1 MSGRTAWASTIRR
14 WVCGSPR
21 FQRSRGCVPG
31 GIAWIAGSGSAFSA
45 LCHNDRRLGFSLVVS
60 SGGELVTTIAD
71 YIDWS
76 LDQPSTRVIGL
87 FLEQIRA
94 PDRFV
99 AALERAAEANIPVVA
114 LKVGRTAR
122 SAAMALTHTGALAG
136 NHAAVAALFQR
147 HGVIEV
153 DDLDEMVATLQLFDM
168 PRRFAKGGLA
178 TVHDS
183 GGERELL
190 VDLAAAEGVRF
201 GEISDATK
209 AAIAPNLEAGLV
221 AENPLDAWGTDKDY
235 SSRYARSLAA
245 LLADDDVAACGF
257 FSEVRVDYW
266 YSKGIIEAVRSANA
280 GSAKP
285 CFIAS
290 NTWTTR
296 DEPIAT
302 ALAAESIPVLK
313 GSRNALRAVGN
324 VVSRRDFKR
333 WPQPISALGLA
344 KGIRARLA
352 SGARIGE
359 AEALMMLATLG
370 MTVPKLHLAM
380 SLDGAIGA
388 AADIGFP
395 VALKTAEDHA
405 HKSDVGGVRIN
416 LADRAAVAAAYVEM
430 AARLGPRVMVAAMA
444 PAGVEIGLGGIV
456 DPDFG
461 PVVLLSAGGILIEL
475 FDDKIS
481 ALAPFGDDE
490 AHELLRR
497 LKVHRLLLGVRGR
510 PAADIGATAHAIA
523 LFSQILAGVASEI
536 TEIDVNPLIAAPAR
550 RIRGR
555 LPDRHQ
561 TSRNSLM
568 DLSLTRRE
576 RDLAARARRLV
587 DEVLQ
592 PLELI
597 VEEHGEVPMERRPA
611 IIEAVRAAGLAGI
624 NHAREHGGQGFTM
637 VEQTLMELELGR
649 LTNGLWTCVWRPA
662 VPLKFGTQAQI
673 DKFLMPCCEGR
684 RRPCVAITEPD
695 AGSDAGAVKATAVK
709 DGNRWLISGEKWFV
723 TSFNAS
729 DIIIVQANVDGD
741 PAKSSLFLVE
751 KPAERMRHVR
761 SPRFMHTYA
770 FDHAELIFDRTPVP
784 LDNLLGEVGQG
795 FELTK
800 DWFVEARLQIASHTT
815 GAAIR
820 ALEVANDY
828 AAGRV
833 QFGQPIRDFQAVEF
847 MLADMAVDIFAA
859 KTMLMRVAAEID
871 AGLDRKLIHARASAL
886 KLFCSE
892 MAGRVVDKALQI
904 LGGRGYMR
912 ENPVERLYRDLR
924 VDRIWEGTSEIQRV
938 IIAGQIKKRGPGVYT
953 GW

>member
-1 MSGRTAWASTIRR
+1 MSHQLDHLLAPRSIALVGASERPDSAGRTVVEMARIDGFRGAVYPVNRRYQQIGELRCFADLASLPEVPDHVVLALANGLLEPALDDALALGVRAFTVFASGVVTDDRQ
-14 WVCGSPR
+14 P
-21 FQRSRGCVPG
+21 QLLSRIQSRLVAAGAQLVGPNCMGFYNPPLGLRIASFPAEQGLRPG

-60 SGGELVTTIAD
+60 SGGELVTSIAD

-76 LDQPSTRVIGL
+76 LDQSSTRVIGL

-99 AALERAAEANIPVVA
+99 AALERAADANIPVVA

-136 NHAAVAALFQR
+136 NHSAVAALFQR

-221 AENPLDAWGTDKDY
+221 ADNPLDAWGTDKDY
-235 SSRYARSLAA
+235 SSRYARSLGAM
-245 LLADDDVAACGF
+245 LDDDDVAGCGF

-266 YSKGIIEAVRSANA
+266 YSRGIVDAVRTANG

-302 ALAAESIPVLK
+302 ALAAEGIPVLK

-324 VVSRRDFKR
+324 VMSRRDFKR

-405 HKSDVGGVRIN
+405 HKSDVGGVRVN
-416 LADRAAVAAAYVEM
+416 LADRATVAAAYVEM

-444 PAGVEIGLGGIV
+444 PAGIEIGLGGIV

-461 PVVLLSAGGILIEL
+461 PVVLVSAGGIHVEQ
-475 FDDKIS
+475 FDDKIP

-497 LKVHRLLLGVRGR
+497 LKVHRLLLGARGR

-536 TEIDVNPLIAAPAR
+536 TEIDVNPLIAAPQGAF
-550 RIRGR
+550 
-555 LPDRHQ
+555 
-561 TSRNSLM
+561 
-568 DLSLTRRE
+568 
-576 RDLAARARRLV
+576 AV
-587 DEVLQ
+587 DC
-592 PLELI
+592 LI
-597 VEEHGEVPMERRPA
+597 VNKPR
-611 IIEAVRAAGLAGI
+611 
-624 NHAREHGGQGFTM
+624 
-637 VEQTLMELELGR
+637 
-649 LTNGLWTCVWRPA
+649 
-662 VPLKFGTQAQI
+662 GTA
-673 DKFLMPCCEGR
+673 
-684 RRPCVAITEPD
+684 
-695 AGSDAGAVKATAVK
+695 
-709 DGNRWLISGEKWFV
+709 
-723 TSFNAS
+723 
-729 DIIIVQANVDGD
+729 
-741 PAKSSLFLVE
+741 
-751 KPAERMRHVR
+751 
-761 SPRFMHTYA
+761 
-770 FDHAELIFDRTPVP
+770 
-784 LDNLLGEVGQG
+784 
-795 FELTK
+795 
-800 DWFVEARLQIASHTT
+800 
-815 GAAIR
+815 
-820 ALEVANDY
+820 
-828 AAGRV
+828 
-833 QFGQPIRDFQAVEF
+833 
-847 MLADMAVDIFAA
+847 
-859 KTMLMRVAAEID
+859 
-871 AGLDRKLIHARASAL
+871 
-886 KLFCSE
+886 
-892 MAGRVVDKALQI
+892 
-904 LGGRGYMR
+904 
-912 ENPVERLYRDLR
+912 
-924 VDRIWEGTSEIQRV
+924 
-938 IIAGQIKKRGPGVYT
+938 
-953 GW
+953 